1 MNFVILTGPFIEN
14 YNDQREVLD
23 MGKIEVNGKKIKL
36 PNTVTMP
43 VAYAGLMA
51 MWGTFIGIAVGLAT
65 DGCYIVKKV
74 FDKVK
79 K

>member
-1 MNFVILTGPFIEN
+1 
-14 YNDQREVLD
+14 

-43 VAYAGLMA
+43 VAYAGIMA
-51 MWGTFIGIAVGLAT
+51 MWGTFIGIAVGLAA
-65 DGCYIVKKV
+65 DGCCIVKKAI
-74 FDKVK
+74 DKIK